1 MQAQKSRKT
10 QIMIIQLNGR
20 LDSRKTFKDK
30 DLLEMT
36 SWRVT
41 KLLQTKEDGF
51 RLNVEGLQEQ
61 GSNQPGA

>member
-1 MQAQKSRKT
+1 M
-10 QIMIIQLNGR
+10 MIIQLNGR

-51 RLNVEGLQEQ
+51 RLNVEG
-61 GSNQPGA
+61 